1 MMISKT
7 LNLDK
12 KQLAKI
18 LIHEILKNKIFEK
31 IDFVEPGFL
40 NIFFSNTFWMNFL
53 KNIYFLQK
61 RLWFQ

>member
-31 IDFVEPGFL
+31 IDFVEPGF
-40 NIFFSNTFWMNFL
+40 
-53 KNIYFLQK
+53 
-61 RLWFQ
+61 